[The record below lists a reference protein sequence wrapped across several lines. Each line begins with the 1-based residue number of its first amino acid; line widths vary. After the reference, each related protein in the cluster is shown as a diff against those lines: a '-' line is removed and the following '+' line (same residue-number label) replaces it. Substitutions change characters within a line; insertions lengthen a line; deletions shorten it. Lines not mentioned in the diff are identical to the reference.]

1 MRNVRLGQLALIAAL
16 WPGLPVARGNILA
29 TLAPTQASYLDGEP
43 VELLLTIVNN
53 GTQEARLLADYPSFG
68 GQNHTGVRISRLQQG
83 RVGPQFG
90 LAPSRPLLKIGVFTP
105 VLTIAPGES
114 WSVQVYLQSYTRD
127 LRIGANAFTY
137 QIDICAPKSGQGCD
151 AATGAGAL
159 QIIVLE
165 NGPLGL
171 SEILQS
177 YSHRLANSDIWV
189 RKSSAEAFC
198 ASDSPLTIK
207 YLSHL
212 WTFGYNNCYFDA
224 LERFRGNAEAEQAL
238 LTIIRRAEPSQ
249 TEAALR
255 VLESW
260 NYALTAEDFRTILEK
275 PGTDLKVAA
284 FRYAEKI
291 HARALA
297 PIVGAHSHDSN
308 EWVAAEAT
316 RVEKVLSAQ

>member
-1 MRNVRLGQLALIAAL
+1 M
-16 WPGLPVARGNILA
+16 
-29 TLAPTQASYLDGEP
+29 
-43 VELLLTIVNN
+43 ELLLTIVNN
-53 GTQEARLLADYPSFG
+53 STQEARLLADYPSFG
-68 GQNHTGVRISRLQQG
+68 GQNHTGIRISRLQQG

-90 LAPSRPLLKIGVFTP
+90 LAPSRPPRIRIVSTP

-137 QIDICAPKSGQGCD
+137 QIDICAPQSGQGGCD
-151 AATGAGAL
+151 AATGAGTL
-159 QIIVLE
+159 QVVVLE
-165 NGPLGL
+165 NGPISLAG
-171 SEILQS
+171 ILAS
-177 YSHRLANSDIWV
+177 YSHRLANADMWV

-284 FRYAEKI
+284 FRYAEKV
-291 HARALA
+291 HMREFA
-297 PIVGAHSHDSN
+297 PIVGAYSDDSN
-308 EWVAAEAT
+308 DWVAAEAK
-316 RVEKVLSAQ
+316 RVEKVLRAQ